1 MALSLSPDP
10 SAASGV
16 LSPSPAGAGS
26 SDDGVG
32 VGVDVSVGGG
42 VGVPVGVGDPVG
54 VGVGVGVGVAV
65 GSGVSGG
72 SDGEAVGDVVVS
84 GGLDDAVPV
93 EHELVQSSARAAPM
107 PVADAVS
114 STAQRRAVRRRP
126 ARRDRAVVADDS
138 SVTFARIIHPT
149 VPGRARLESESGTG
163 ARRRQ
168 RGRRLFAVDQWEDAG
183 RRFLRSTQGIM
194 DAWLKRCSG
203 DSSASSVSS
212 AGFSASP
219 PRSRWAARRTD
230 RADVSI
236 APTCR

>member
-1 MALSLSPDP
+1 MALSLSPYP

-42 VGVPVGVGDPVG
+42 VGVPVGVGDP